1 MFFAGQPY
9 RKNNSIYQPFQTNV
23 TILYPLRIPTWS
35 VIYCSLMTTFE
46 FLWSLL
52 DWCSWKTSFSASL
65 IDFFW
70 RETYLK
76 VLAWRNKVSILP
88 SKFRQSS
95 SADFLLAEF
104 RRWRKCEQTLEWR
117 NHLFNM
123 NLSFLVWNRS
133 KKAIN
138 NEENFENTSRIVGR
152 WMISW
157 WIRRIFF
164 C

>member
-1 MFFAGQPY
+1 MFFTGQPY

-76 VLAWRNKVSILP
+76 VLARRNKVSILP
-88 SKFRQSS
+88 STFRQSS
-95 SADFLLAEF
+95 SADSPLAEF
-104 RRWRKCEQTLEWR
+104 RRWRKCEQTLE
-117 NHLFNM
+117 FIM
-123 NLSFLVWNRS
+123 
-133 KKAIN
+133 
-138 NEENFENTSRIVGR
+138 NEEIICLIWIFHFLFETDLEKLSTTRKISRTLAEL
-152 WMISW
+152 
-157 WIRRIFF
+157 
-164 C
+164 